1 MSCAPPAGAARSLGR
16 RSAALPAPA
25 ERASARSWRL
35 SATATRPAR
44 RTGPTA
50 APTSASAETRALWT
64 RRLEARGWEAARA
77 LMAAAAAGD
86 AEPLVTEAWRALD
99 HVYGAGV
106 LETAVL
112 PAPWLAD
119 GAAGRGLRLKM
130 EAQQV
135 TGSFKARGAAHKL
148 LSLDAAERAAG
159 VVTSSTGNHALAVLH
174 AAAALKAAGRPVAAT
189 VVVPTTLAPAKAAKL
204 RAAAAAGGAAL
215 VTHGDDCLAAELHAR
230 SLAAERGLVYV
241 SPYNDVAVAGGQG
254 TLALELLMQLPRSAF
269 DAVFIPVGG
278 GGLAAGVA
286 AVLKSFDPSIRI
298 VGCQPEAQDHM
309 RRSVAAGGAVELP
322 WRDTLSDGTAG
333 GLEPGALTI
342 AACARLVD
350 EWATVSER
358 EIATAMLSV
367 RAHAGFAVEG
377 AAGVAAAAAAR
388 AAAARSNVAAVA
400 IACGGNVG
408 SEALEAAYA
417 LAGAT
422 ASGDA

>member
-1 MSCAPPAGAARSLGR
+1 MLGAQPAAARSLGR
-16 RSAALPAPA
+16 RRAALPAPP
-25 ERASARSWRL
+25 ERAAARAWRL
-35 SATATRPAR
+35 RATARPTRR
-44 RTGPTA
+44 A
-50 APTSASAETRALWT
+50 APAAAPAAASAETRALWT

-86 AEPLVTEAWRALD
+86 AEPLVREAWSALD
-99 HVYGAGV
+99 HIYGAGV

-112 PAPWLAD
+112 PAPWLVEA
-119 GAAGRGLRLKM
+119 GAAGRGLKLKM
-130 EAQQV
+130 EAQQA
-135 TGSFKARGAAHKL
+135 TGSFKARGATHKL
-148 LSLDAAERAAG
+148 LSLSAAERTAG
-159 VVTSSTGNHALAVLH
+159 VITSSTGNHALAVLH

-189 VVVPTTLAPAKAAKL
+189 VVVPSTLAPAKAAKL
-204 RAAAAAGGAAL
+204 RAAAAVGGAAL
-215 VTHGDDCLAAELHAR
+215 VTHGDDCLQSELHAR
-230 SLAAERGLVYV
+230 GLAAERGLVYV

-254 TLALELLMQLPRSAF
+254 TLALELLMQLPRAAL

-286 AVLKSFDPSIRI
+286 AVLKSFDPSIRV

-309 RRSVAAGGAVELP
+309 RRSVAAGAAVELHA

-342 AACARLVD
+342 EACARLVD

-358 EIATAMLSV
+358 EIAAAMLSV
-367 RAHAGFAVEG
+367 RAHAGVAVEG

-388 AAAARSNVAAVA
+388 AAAARGGAAAVA

-408 SEALEAAYA
+408 ADALEAAYA

-422 ASGDA
+422 ASRDA